1 MIEWIIGIHIA
12 LFIACAIYA
21 RVLNRPEVYGWY
33 RPSRTYVVVIGG
45 DVLIGFA
52 VAALC
57 ALGIFPWLVML
68 LYATLHIVAGLPIII
83 WQFQRETARTRQLE
97 EIERGA

>member
-1 MIEWIIGIHIA
+1 MVAWIIVTHAA

-21 RVLNRPEVYGWY
+21 KFLDQPHVYGWY
-33 RPSRTYVVVIGG
+33 RPNRTYVVVIGG
-45 DVLIGFA
+45 DVIIGCA
-52 VAALC
+52 VGLLC
-57 ALGIFPWLVML
+57 IGGVFPWLVML

-97 EIERGA
+97 EIERRA